1 MFDNIFKAISK
12 ENPLAHMM
20 TVINAV
26 GHLGELFSEQ
36 YMKDNDLKD
45 AAIDS
50 LAQYLMSLKNQ
61 K

>member
-1 MFDNIFKAISK
+1 MFDNLFKAIST

-26 GHLGELFSEQ
+26 GHLGELFGEQ

-45 AAIDS
+45 AAIDA
-50 LAQYLMSLKNQ
+50 LAQYLLGLKSR